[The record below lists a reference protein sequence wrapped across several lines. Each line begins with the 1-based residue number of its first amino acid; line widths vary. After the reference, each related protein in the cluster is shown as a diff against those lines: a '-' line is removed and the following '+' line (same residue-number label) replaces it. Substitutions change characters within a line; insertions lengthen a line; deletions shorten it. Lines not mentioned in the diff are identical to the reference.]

1 MSEPSFQLWFAV
13 RYVHVAAVALL
24 AGGATMLAA
33 WCLVPRAAAGADA
46 ALVAAPIYEWTFW
59 LLVGLVA
66 VTGVSNLGL
75 KGEGLMSP
83 ATSWGRA
90 LTTKLAVLLTLLAV
104 SLLRSDFVIRCGAA
118 SVSSCRIAPVSSQ
131 GGSTRQPLP
140 FCSPRCGSGWG
151 WRMGDIEDRA
161 GTRSVPTWRCLPD
174 PGVLRRSIQSSF
186 VATVVARLTR
196 HGSLKDGSRLST
208 RRTGVAV
215 FPRALDS

>member
-24 AGGATMLAA
+24 AGGGTMLAA
-33 WCLVPRAAAGADA
+33 WCLMPRDGAGADA

-90 LTTKLAVLLTLLAV
+90 LTTKLAAVLTLLAV
-104 SLLRSDFVIRCGAA
+104 SLLRSDFVIRWCAGPRLALSNRARTIAGALYA
-118 SVSSCRIAPVSSQ
+118 
-131 GGSTRQPLP
+131 
-140 FCSPRCGSGWG
+140 
-151 WRMGDIEDRA
+151 
-161 GTRSVPTWRCLPD
+161 
-174 PGVLRRSIQSSF
+174 
-186 VATVVARLTR
+186 ATVAIVLAAMWIGLGLA
-196 HGSLKDGSRLST
+196 HGRY
-208 RRTGVAV
+208 
-215 FPRALDS
+215 